1 MPPSF
6 SINFMKK
13 YILFIVSLLLIFP
26 LFAETV
32 KLKDGTFVSGSI
44 TSQTEYTLNVRT
56 SYGPVI
62 LNQRE
67 VEAILPDKHRIF
79 LKGGTQLIGVITD
92 LDEFNLKLQT
102 EDGVVNID
110 MPQIVSIEVYDYEQ
124 GDAAQKTIQEHQ
136 AAQEVATGAAVTT
149 VGVGA
154 AATGAESTAAT
165 DGLSFDADI
174 EKAFDAK
181 KPEIVN
187 GQVQTVREISA
198 ADIRAKQ
205 AAAMSDEEAFL
216 KGITPTQQE
225 QIEQTAQA
233 ARSGQLEKM
242 KKAQAEKAKRPK
254 DANSN
259 KFFSVSVGA
268 QTNNLKLDNSEKA
281 GFAKDDIY
289 DVGGTSVRAEATF
302 MWRLKSSNFWLGP
315 SLAIA
320 NISKS
325 SFEDKDPAIKEANDA
340 AQAAGRPLP
349 YPPGSN
355 LNVETSGQMI
365 DILLKGTYYFNPD
378 SRFSVYATAS
388 GGYRF
393 LTLNYRGVIQAD
405 TLNTGTVLGAA
416 GLGIQT
422 YIDDLL
428 IGLEVTE
435 HFSPYSNKFKKSS
448 VANTVAAVTFSW
460 KF

>member
-1 MPPSF
+1 
-6 SINFMKK
+6 MKK
-13 YILFIVSLLLIFP
+13 YFLLLLSLFVVPSI
-26 LFAETV
+26 FAETV

-102 EDGVVNID
+102 DDGVVNID

-124 GDAAQKTIQEHQ
+124 GQAAQQTIQARQ
-136 AAQEVATGAAVTT
+136 AAQEAAAAAAVAGAAV
-149 VGVGA
+149 GA
-154 AATGAESTAAT
+154 AVATTGTDSGSVAG
-165 DGLSFDADI
+165 DGLNFDADI

-198 ADIRAKQ
+198 ADIRAQQ

-216 KGITPTQQE
+216 KGVTPTQQS
-225 QIEQTAQA
+225 QIEQTAEA
-233 ARSGQLEKM
+233 ARSGKLEKM
-242 KKAQAEKAKRPK
+242 KQAQAQKAKRPK

-259 KFFSVSVGA
+259 KFFSISVGA
-268 QTNNLKLDNSEKA
+268 QSNKLKLDNSEKK
-281 GFAKDDIY
+281 GFEKDDTY
-289 DVGGTSVRAEATF
+289 DIGGTSVRAEATF
-302 MWRLKSSNFWLGP
+302 LWRLKSSNFWLGP
-315 SLAIA
+315 SLAFA

-325 SFEDKDPAIKEANDA
+325 SFTDKDPAIKEANNTA
-340 AQAAGRPLP
+340 SSQGRPLP

-355 LNVETSGQMI
+355 LDVETSGQMI
-365 DILLKGTYYFNPD
+365 DIMIKGMYFFNPD
-378 SRFSVYATAS
+378 DRFSVYATAT

-393 LTLNYRGVIQAD
+393 LSLNYRGVISGD
-405 TLNTGTVLGAA
+405 TINTGAALGAV
-416 GLGIQT
+416 GLGVQT
-422 YIDDLL
+422 YVDDLL

-435 HFSPYSNKFKKSS
+435 HFSPYSNKFKDSS